1 MTGPIDAFTAE
12 QLEFAELAAKVF
24 SSHKPAAAAPADQDL
39 ADMRI
44 ALAEVGL
51 PLLTVPSAL
60 GGGEMDESD
69 VVLILEE
76 AGYADVP
83 LPIAE
88 TVGVVAP
95 MLARY
100 GSPQQC
106 ERWLPAFAGGESLGT
121 TFSPGG
127 GQGTR
132 RGADVAL
139 VEREGRVHVVDLS
152 ELAKGDGLA
161 LSDDTALP
169 RPEASVP
176 ELSARGAWVTAAVL
190 NGVSR
195 RLLEIGVEYART
207 REQFGV
213 PIGSFQAVKHLLAE
227 TAAAVEAA
235 RPTAWAAARALA
247 DDQQSASLAARV
259 AKARAAE
266 AGRLANDHA
275 LQVHGGIGFTKE
287 HPLHGWLLYGH
298 ELESRWG
305 GAEAHHASLGRFATE
320 CDSLLTTF
328 LP

>member
-1 MTGPIDAFTAE
+1 MTGAIGAFTAE
-12 QLEFAELAAKVF
+12 QLEFAELAAQVF
-24 SSHKPAAAAPADQDL
+24 ASLKPAAARPPDQEL
-39 ADMRI
+39 AEMRI

-51 PLLTVPSAL
+51 PLLAVPGAL
-60 GGGEMDESD
+60 GGEGMDESD

-76 AGYADVP
+76 AGYADVS

-100 GSPQQC
+100 GSAQQC

-121 TFSPGG
+121 TLCPGG

-139 VEREGRVHVVDLS
+139 AEREGRVHVVDLA
-152 ELAKGDGLA
+152 EFATGDEIRM
-161 LSDDTALP
+161 SDDSALR
-169 RPEASVP
+169 RPEASVA
-176 ELSARGAWVTAAVL
+176 ELHARGAWVTAALL

-195 RLLEIGVEYART
+195 RLLHMGVEYART

-227 TAAAVEAA
+227 TASAIEAA
-235 RPTAWAAARALA
+235 RPTAWTAARAFA
-247 DDQQSASLAARV
+247 EDGQSPSVAASV
-259 AKARAAE
+259 AKALAAG
-266 AGRLANDHA
+266 AGAAANQHV

-305 GAEAHHASLGRFATE
+305 GAEPHHASLGRFATE

>member
-1 MTGPIDAFTAE
+1 MTGAIDGFTAE

-24 SSHKPAAAAPADQDL
+24 ASLKPAAAAPDDQEL
-39 ADMRI
+39 ADMRN

-51 PLLTVPSAL
+51 PLLAVPGAL
-60 GGGEMDESD
+60 GGGEMGESD

-76 AGYADVP
+76 AGYADVA

-106 ERWLPAFAGGESLGT
+106 ERWLPAFAGGEALGT
-121 TFSPGG
+121 TFSPDA

-139 VEREGRVHVVDLS
+139 VEREGGVHVVDLS
-152 ELAKGDGLA
+152 ELTKGDEIA
-161 LSDDTALP
+161 VSDDSALR

-176 ELSARGAWVTAAVL
+176 ELHARGAWVTATLL

-195 RLLEIGVEYART
+195 RLLDMGVEYART
-207 REQFGV
+207 REQFGA

-227 TAAAVEAA
+227 AASAVEAA
-235 RPTAWAAARALA
+235 RPTAWTAARTFAEDGHDPSIA
-247 DDQQSASLAARV
+247 ASV
-259 AKARAAE
+259 AKALAAG
-266 AGRLANDHA
+266 AGALANRHV

-305 GAEAHHASLGRFATE
+305 GAATHHASLGRFAAE

>member
-1 MTGPIDAFTAE
+1 MTGAIGAFTAE
-12 QLEFAELAAKVF
+12 QLEFAELATQVF
-24 SSHKPAAAAPADQDL
+24 ASLKPAAAAPTDQEL
-39 ADMRI
+39 ADMRM

-51 PLLTVPSAL
+51 PLLAVPVAM
-60 GGGEMDESD
+60 GGGDMDEAD
-69 VVLILEE
+69 VMLILEE
-76 AGYADVP
+76 AGYADVS

-106 ERWLPAFAGGESLGT
+106 ERWLPAFARGESLGT

-127 GQGTR
+127 GQGSR
-132 RGADVAL
+132 RGAEVAL
-139 VEREGRVHVVDLS
+139 AECEGRVHVVDLS
-152 ELAKGDGLA
+152 ELAPGDQIRP
-161 LSDDTALP
+161 SDDSALR
-169 RPEASVP
+169 RPEASVA
-176 ELSARGAWVTAAVL
+176 ELHARGAWVTAALL

-195 RLLEIGVEYART
+195 RLLHMGVEYACT

-227 TAAAVEAA
+227 AASAIEAA
-235 RPTAWAAARALA
+235 RPTAWSAARTLA
-247 DDQQSASLAARV
+247 EDQQSPVIAAHIAKALAAG
-259 AKARAAE
+259 
-266 AGRLANDHA
+266 AGRLTNDHV

-305 GAEAHHASLGRFATE
+305 GAEAHHAALGHFAST
-320 CDSLLTTF
+320 CDSLLTAF